1 MNHSI
6 KLRCYSRGLS
16 LVELMIALVLS
27 LVIGAAVIQ
36 MFLAS
41 KTTYRL
47 QDAMAR
53 VQENGRFAVSFLAS
67 DIRMAGFMGCGNLS
81 EITINVIANPAPI
94 DATNPLGQIIG
105 GANNVSTTNAWNAV
119 AGSDV
124 LSIRRASSAGVK
136 LVGNMATDNANI
148 QVENNSLG
156 LRAGDALFLSDCLS
170 ADIFRATNVSS
181 GSSQTTVAHAN
192 NFNIGNKLSKAYGDD
207 AELLVFESIN
217 YFIRDTGRKTAS
229 GDPINALMVERKFAN
244 RSDASAAPIELVDGV
259 QDMQFEYGVA
269 TGANMIASDYL
280 TANAVTDWSK
290 VVSVRFSL
298 LLQSIDSNV
307 AAKSGTAAQVLSFNG
322 AAVPADG
329 RLRQVFGS
337 SVAIRNRV
345 R

>member
-1 MNHSI
+1 MNRS
-6 KLRCYSRGLS
+6 LLPRYSRGLS
-16 LVELMIALVLS
+16 LIELMVALVLS
-27 LVIGAAVIQ
+27 LVIGAAVLQ

-41 KTTYRL
+41 KTTYRV

-67 DIRMAGFMGCGNLS
+67 DIRMAGFMGCGNLN
-81 EITINVIANPAPI
+81 EITISVIANPPPI
-94 DATNPLGQIIG
+94 DAANPLGQVIG
-105 GANNVSTTNAWNAV
+105 GADNVSATNAWNAV
-119 AGSDV
+119 AGTDV
-124 LSIRRASSAGVK
+124 LSIRRASSGGVS

-148 QVENNSLG
+148 QVANNDLG
-156 LRAGDALFLSDCLS
+156 LIAGDTLFLSDCLS

-181 GSSQTTVAHAN
+181 GAGKTTVAHAN
-192 NFNIGNKLSKAYGDD
+192 NFNTSNKLSKAYGAD
-207 AELLVFESIN
+207 AELLVFESIT

-244 RSDASAAPIELVDGV
+244 RSDASANPVELVDGV
-259 QDMQFEYGVA
+259 QNMQLEYGVA

-280 TANAVTDWSK
+280 AASDVTDWTK

-298 LLQSIDSNV
+298 LLQSIDGNV
-307 AAKSGTAAQVLSFNG
+307 VASSGAASQVLNFNG

-337 SVAIRNRV
+337 AVAIRNRV

>member
-1 MNHSI
+1 MNRS
-6 KLRCYSRGLS
+6 LMPRYSRGLS
-16 LVELMIALVLS
+16 LIELMVALVLS
-27 LVIGAAVIQ
+27 LVIGAAVLQ

-41 KTTYRL
+41 KTTYRV

-67 DIRMAGFMGCGNLS
+67 DIRMAGFMGCGNLN
-81 EITINVIANPAPI
+81 EITISVIANPAPI
-94 DATNPLGQIIG
+94 DAANPLGQVVG
-105 GANNVSTTNAWNAV
+105 GTNNVGATNAWNAV
-119 AGSDV
+119 AGTDV
-124 LSIRRASSAGVK
+124 LSIRRASSAGVN

-148 QVENNSLG
+148 QVANNDLG
-156 LRAGDALFLSDCLS
+156 LVAGDTLFLSDCLS

-181 GSSQTTVAHAN
+181 GGGKTTIAHAN
-192 NFNIGNKLSKAYGDD
+192 NFNTSNNLSKAYGAD
-207 AELLVFESIN
+207 AELLAFESIT

-244 RSDASAAPIELVDGV
+244 RSDASANPVELVDGV
-259 QDMQFEYGVA
+259 QDMQIEYGVA

-280 TANAVTDWSK
+280 AANAVTDWTK

-298 LLQSIDSNV
+298 LLQSIDGNV
-307 AAKSGTAAQVLSFNG
+307 VASSGAASQVLNFNG

>member
-1 MNHSI
+1 MNRS
-6 KLRCYSRGLS
+6 LMPRYSRGLS
-16 LVELMIALVLS
+16 LIELMVALVLS
-27 LVIGAAVIQ
+27 LVIGAAVLQ

-41 KTTYRL
+41 KTTYRV

-67 DIRMAGFMGCGNLS
+67 DIRMAGFMGCGNLN
-81 EITINVIANPAPI
+81 EIAINVIANPAPI
-94 DATNPLGQIIG
+94 DATNPLGQVIG
-105 GANNVSTTNAWNAV
+105 GINNVGATNAWNAV
-119 AGSDV
+119 AGTDV
-124 LSIRRASSAGVK
+124 LSIRRASSAGVS

-148 QVENNSLG
+148 QVANNDLG
-156 LRAGDALFLSDCLS
+156 LVAGDTLFLSDCLS

-181 GSSQTTVAHAN
+181 GGGKTTIAHAN
-192 NFNIGNKLSKAYGDD
+192 NSNTSNNLSKAYGAD
-207 AELLVFESIN
+207 AELLAFESIT

-229 GDPINALMVERKFAN
+229 GAPVNALMVERKFAN
-244 RSDASAAPIELVDGV
+244 RSDASANPVELVDGV
-259 QDMQFEYGVA
+259 QDMQLEYGVA

-280 TANAVTDWSK
+280 TANAVTDWTK

-298 LLQSIDSNV
+298 LLQSIDGNV
-307 AAKSGTAAQVLSFNG
+307 VASSGAASQVLSFNG

>member
-1 MNHSI
+1 MNRSFMP
-6 KLRCYSRGLS
+6 RYSQGLS
-16 LVELMIALVLS
+16 LVELMVALVLS

-67 DIRMAGFMGCGNLS
+67 DIRMAGFMGCGNLN

-94 DATNPLGQIIG
+94 DAANPLGQIIG
-105 GANNVSTTNAWNAV
+105 GANNVGATNAWNAV
-119 AGSDV
+119 AGTDV
-124 LSIRRASSAGVK
+124 LSIRRASSAGVN

-156 LRAGDALFLSDCLS
+156 LIAGDTLFLSDCLS

-181 GSSQTTVAHAN
+181 GGSQTTVAHAN
-192 NFNIGNKLSKAYGDD
+192 NLNTSNKLSKAYGED

-217 YFIRDTGRKTAS
+217 YFIRDTGRDTAS
-229 GDPINALMVERKFAN
+229 GAPINALMVEKKFAN
-244 RSDASAAPIELVDGV
+244 RSDASANPVELVEGV
-259 QDMQFEYGVA
+259 QNMQLEYGVA
-269 TGANMIASDYL
+269 TGANMVASEYQ
-280 TANAVTDWSK
+280 TADAVTDWSK

-298 LLQSIDSNV
+298 LMQSTDSNV
-307 AAKSGTAAQVLSFNG
+307 TASSGAAAQVLTFNG
-322 AAVPADG
+322 TAVPADG

-337 SVAIRNRV
+337 AVAIRNRV

>member
-1 MNHSI
+1 MNRS
-6 KLRCYSRGLS
+6 LMPRYSRGLS
-16 LVELMIALVLS
+16 LIELMVALVLS
-27 LVIGAAVIQ
+27 LVIGAAVLQ

-41 KTTYRL
+41 KTTYRV

-67 DIRMAGFMGCGNLS
+67 DIRMAGFMGCGNLN
-81 EITINVIANPAPI
+81 EITISVIANPAPI
-94 DATNPLGQIIG
+94 DAANPLGEVVG
-105 GANNVSTTNAWNAV
+105 GTNNVGATNDWNAV
-119 AGSDV
+119 AGTDV
-124 LSIRRASSAGVK
+124 LSIRRASSAGVN
-136 LVGNMATDNANI
+136 LVGNMAADNANI
-148 QVENNSLG
+148 QVANNDLG
-156 LRAGDALFLSDCLS
+156 LVAGDTLFLSDCLS

-181 GSSQTTVAHAN
+181 GAGVTTIAHAS
-192 NFNIGNKLSKAYGDD
+192 NFNASNNLSKAYGAD
-207 AELLVFESIN
+207 AELLAFESIT

-244 RSDASAAPIELVDGV
+244 RSDASANPVELVDGV
-259 QDMQFEYGVA
+259 QDMQIEYGVA

-280 TANAVTDWSK
+280 AANAVADWTK

-298 LLQSIDSNV
+298 LLQSIDGNV
-307 AAKSGTAAQVLSFNG
+307 VASSGAAAQVLNFNG
-322 AAVPADG
+322 AAVTADG